1 MKIKFLFVF
10 VLCIASVSLLAQTGK
25 LNGHEYVDLG
35 LSIKWATCNIGA
47 NAPEKGGTYY
57 AWGETMPKHDYAWY
71 NYFDAIDNEG
81 EQFYEYFTST
91 FNRRGKNKIEP
102 NSGRDVA
109 RKEWGSTWR
118 LPTKEEMEE
127 LIKKCNWVWECVN
140 GQNGFWVIGKNGNKI
155 FLPAAGCI
163 EGTTKHIYN
172 RHGLY
177 QTSSLYYQQFEYTLY
192 FIHES
197 ISIGNMNRCTGV
209 PIRPVTD

>member
-1 MKIKFLFVF
+1 MKIRFLFVF
-10 VLCIASVSLLAQTGK
+10 ILCIASISLLAQTGK

-35 LSIKWATCNIGA
+35 LSVKWATCNIGA
-47 NAPEKGGTYY
+47 YVPEKGGTYY
-57 AWGETMPKHDYAWY
+57 AWGETMPKYDYAWH
-71 NYFDAIDNEG
+71 NYFDAIGDKG

-102 NSGRDVA
+102 NSGRDAA
-109 RKEWGSTWR
+109 RKEWGATWR
-118 LPTKEEMEE
+118 LPTKDEMEE
-127 LIKKCNWVWECVN
+127 LIQKCKWVWECVN

-155 FLPAAGCI
+155 FLPAVGCI

-209 PIRPVTD
+209 PVRPVTD